1 MPTQIFDS
9 LATQVS
15 DTGFFPEIV
24 IEALNGA
31 VGDIEAEDFFVHR
44 EPIFD
49 LEVAGHHLT
58 VLILLSGK
66 LVVGHFDETDLGQG
80 PRIVASTEVIPLPQ
94 INAVSLNKAYAFPEG
109 QEVKIKEA
117 WVNIAWGIAQ
127 RLELRE
133 NSCGDP
139 SCDKDHGSVG
149 TVMADDITLRVSV
162 AGDGILQMQR
172 FIRFVQKLQQAI
184 GKK

>member
-1 MPTQIFDS
+1 MPTQIFNS
-9 LATQVS
+9 LATQIS

-24 IEALNGA
+24 IEALTGA
-31 VGDIEAEDFFVHR
+31 IGEIEAKDFFVHR

-49 LEVAGHHLT
+49 MEVAGHHLT
-58 VLILLSGK
+58 VLILLEDK
-66 LVVGHFDETDLGQG
+66 LVVGHFDETDMGQG
-80 PRIVASTEVIPLPQ
+80 PRIVASTEVVPLRQ
-94 INAVSLNKAYAFPEG
+94 IHAVSLNKAYALPVS

-127 RLELRE
+127 RVELRE

-139 SCDKDHGSVG
+139 DCDKDHGSIG

-172 FIRFVQKLQQAI
+172 FIYFVHKLQQTV
-184 GKK
+184 GVK